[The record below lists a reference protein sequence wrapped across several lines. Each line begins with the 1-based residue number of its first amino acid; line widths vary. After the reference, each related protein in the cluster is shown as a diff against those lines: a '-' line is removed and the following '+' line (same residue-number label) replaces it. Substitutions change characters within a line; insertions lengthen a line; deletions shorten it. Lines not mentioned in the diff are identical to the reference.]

1 MIRATSH
8 RIIGCGQ
15 SAIVVLIMVM
25 VMTTPG
31 HAGVGLPPMPD
42 PADTNA
48 MEQYRVRVFYEA
60 QKSEQERIRVG
71 QERYELMLTNRANLL
86 RAIAVESAVRKQM
99 VNIPS
104 QPAKG
109 ESSKNSQPDTWLD
122 TSIGAAVIGLCC
134 FGFRFY
140 LNRQNLKDVAS
151 QRY

>member
-1 MIRATSH
+1 MIRATAH

-25 VMTTPG
+25 TISSR
-31 HAGVGLPPMPD
+31 AGVGLPPLPN

-71 QERYELMLTNRANLL
+71 QERYDLMLTNRANLL
-86 RAIAVESAVRKQM
+86 RAMAMESAAQKQM
-99 VNIPS
+99 VNIPPK
-104 QPAKG
+104 PAN
-109 ESSKNSQPDTWLD
+109 EDSSKNSQLDTWLV
-122 TSIGAAVIGLCC
+122 TSIGAAAIGLCC
-134 FGFRFY
+134 FGFRSY
-140 LNRQNLKDVAS
+140 LNRQDLKDVAS